1 MNRLLAL
8 FAFIVFSV
16 FLGIL
21 AYSVPSP
28 DLFAVILLTVA
39 LVGYDF
45 LTSSGGP
52 KD

>member
-8 FAFIVFSV
+8 FAFAILAG

-28 DLFAVILLTVA
+28 DLIIVILITVA

-45 LTSSGGP
+45 VTSSGNKP
-52 KD
+52 D